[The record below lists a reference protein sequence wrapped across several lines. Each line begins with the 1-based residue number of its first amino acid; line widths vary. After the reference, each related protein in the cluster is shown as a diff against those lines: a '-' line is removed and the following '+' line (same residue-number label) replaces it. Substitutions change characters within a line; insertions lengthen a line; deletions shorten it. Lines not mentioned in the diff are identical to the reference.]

1 MIRTVIVD
9 DEPLARQRIRH
20 LLAEKDGF
28 DIVEECANGVE
39 ALDVLRRRD
48 ADLMFL
54 DVQMPDLDGFGVLAA
69 LEREQM
75 PLVIF
80 VSAYDAY
87 ALRAFEAHALDYL
100 LKPFAD
106 ERFEATLEHV
116 REQIDKDCARELT
129 ERLLAFRTTL
139 NEAYADK
146 LPVKSHNR
154 IYFVPVDTIDWIQ
167 SAGVY
172 SALHTKDA
180 EHLVRIPLSEL
191 EDRLD
196 PSAFIRIHRSTIVR
210 VDAIQELRPE
220 THGDSTVVLHG
231 GQTLRMSRSYR
242 ARCQARLG
250 F

>member
-1 MIRTVIVD
+1 
-9 DEPLARQRIRH
+9 
-20 LLAEKDGF
+20 
-28 DIVEECANGVE
+28 
-39 ALDVLRRRD
+39 
-48 ADLMFL
+48 MFL
-54 DVQMPDLDGFGVLAA
+54 DVQMPDLDGFRVLAA
-69 LEREQM
+69 LDRERT

-106 ERFEATLEHV
+106 ERFEEVLEHV
-116 REQIDKDCARELT
+116 REQIDKDRARELT

-139 NEAYADK
+139 NNTYADK
-146 LPVKSHNR
+146 LPVKSQNR
-154 IYFVPVDTIDWIQ
+154 IYFVSVDMIEWVQ

-172 SALHTKDA
+172 SEIHTKDA
-180 EHLVRIPLSEL
+180 EHLARIPLSEL
-191 EDRLD
+191 EGRLD
-196 PSAFIRIHRSTIVR
+196 PSAFMRIHRSTIVR

-231 GQTLRMSRSYR
+231 GQTLQMSRSYR

-250 F
+250 L

>member
-1 MIRTVIVD
+1 
-9 DEPLARQRIRH
+9 
-20 LLAEKDGF
+20 
-28 DIVEECANGVE
+28 
-39 ALDVLRRRD
+39 
-48 ADLMFL
+48 MFL

-69 LEREQM
+69 LERERM

-106 ERFEATLEHV
+106 ERFEEVLEHV
-116 REQIDKDCARELT
+116 REQIDKDRARELT

-139 NEAYADK
+139 NNTYADK
-146 LPVKSHNR
+146 LPVKSQNR
-154 IYFVPVDTIDWIQ
+154 IYFVSVDMIEWVQ

-172 SALHTKDA
+172 SEIHTKDA
-180 EHLVRIPLSEL
+180 EHLARIPLSEL
-191 EDRLD
+191 EGRLD
-196 PSAFIRIHRSTIVR
+196 PSAFMRIHRSTIVR

-231 GQTLRMSRSYR
+231 TQTLRMSRSSR

-250 F
+250 L